1 MGLSRQLVIFGI
13 VIGGYQLIQSRSR
26 GKDLEEYYN
35 LKYGAESAGQKVR
48 NRLQGADVGP
58 QDEMLEDPSIYR
70 DWAMVQKGYQSLRMM
85 NDNDNFNSEEW
96 HIKTGDEG
104 DDCQECGND
113 LEGALGY
120 DWVKSERLGGMGHLL
135 CSTCHL
141 QAGGN
146 FKNAESF
153 SSEWHYFSEC
163 ETKGCDGDIEYR
175 DVYACPSCGQDDVEI
190 LLGDTCPDCG
200 ETAEDVSKY
209 AIFYCSDCE
218 EDYTDMYN
226 SEGFG
231 AETAYSMIKYQDDDC
246 LQQIAD
252 SLRPKY
258 NLAFNEGELFWDFDM
273 DTGDMMLYI
282 YDGDN
287 KKLDE
292 ITYDRKALTKAL
304 KEQGYKNPES
314 WGAETYSGKKLN
326 DKIDAGD
333 LTHIY
338 PGDYNNPTLTYY
350 LQLTDAEFKAT
361 YPVLACQYCGR
372 DTKMVEVSPDGYEL
386 TYKCD
391 PVCMPVFKSAESF
404 SAHVY
409 RGKPMS
415 ELGYAGRAMA
425 TQKMIKAADIEHSI
439 LQLEAAIKVGLISE
453 DEIMD
458 QLRKKFSE

>member
-226 SEGFG
+226 SEEGFD
-231 AETAYSMIKYQDDDC
+231 AESFA
-246 LQQIAD
+246 AD
-252 SLRPKY
+252 ARELYKTDPKELLE
-258 NLAFNEGELFWDFDM
+258 LAKNEGLECVYCEGSSFHDPFA
-273 DTGDMMLYI
+273 T
-282 YDGDN
+282 
-287 KKLDE
+287 
-292 ITYDRKALTKAL
+292 
-304 KEQGYKNPES
+304 P
-314 WGAETYSGKKLN
+314 YS
-326 DKIDAGD
+326 
-333 LTHIY
+333 
-338 PGDYNNPTLTYY
+338 
-350 LQLTDAEFKAT
+350 KAT
-361 YPVLACQYCGR
+361 GGATIYYPCDCGETQVVIT
-372 DTKMVEVSPDGYEL
+372 DKKWG
-386 TYKCD
+386 
-391 PVCMPVFKSAESF
+391 AESF

>member
-35 LKYGAESAGQKVR
+35 LKYGAESAGEKVR
-48 NRLQGADVGP
+48 NRLQGSDVGP

-85 NDNDNFNSEEW
+85 NDNDNF
-96 HIKTGDEG
+96 D
-104 DDCQECGND
+104 
-113 LEGALGY
+113 
-120 DWVKSERLGGMGHLL
+120 
-135 CSTCHL
+135 
-141 QAGGN
+141 
-146 FKNAESF
+146 AESF

-226 SEGFG
+226 SEEGFD
-231 AETAYSMIKYQDDDC
+231 AESFA
-246 LQQIAD
+246 AD
-252 SLRPKY
+252 ARELYKTDPKELLE
-258 NLAFNEGELFWDFDM
+258 LAKNEGLECVYCEGSSFHDPFA
-273 DTGDMMLYI
+273 T
-282 YDGDN
+282 
-287 KKLDE
+287 
-292 ITYDRKALTKAL
+292 
-304 KEQGYKNPES
+304 P
-314 WGAETYSGKKLN
+314 YS
-326 DKIDAGD
+326 
-333 LTHIY
+333 
-338 PGDYNNPTLTYY
+338 
-350 LQLTDAEFKAT
+350 KAT
-361 YPVLACQYCGR
+361 GGATIYYPCDCGETQVVIT
-372 DTKMVEVSPDGYEL
+372 DKKWG
-386 TYKCD
+386 
-391 PVCMPVFKSAESF
+391 AESF

-425 TQKMIKAADIEHSI
+425 TQKMIKAADIEQSI
-439 LQLEAAIKVGLISE
+439 LQLAAAIKVGLISE

>member
-35 LKYGAESAGQKVR
+35 LKYGAESAGERVR

-58 QDEMLEDPSIYR
+58 QDEMLDNPSIYR

-85 NDNDNFNSEEW
+85 NDNDNF
-96 HIKTGDEG
+96 D
-104 DDCQECGND
+104 
-113 LEGALGY
+113 
-120 DWVKSERLGGMGHLL
+120 
-135 CSTCHL
+135 
-141 QAGGN
+141 
-146 FKNAESF
+146 AESF

-163 ETKGCDGDIEYR
+163 ETKGCDGSIEYR

-190 LLGDTCPDCG
+190 LLGDKCPDCS
-200 ETAEDVSKY
+200 EIAEDVSKY
-209 AIFYCSDCE
+209 AIFYCSECG
-218 EDYTDMYN
+218 EDYTDEYN
-226 SEGFG
+226 SEEGF
-231 AETAYSMIKYQDDDC
+231 
-246 LQQIAD
+246 
-252 SLRPKY
+252 
-258 NLAFNEGELFWDFDM
+258 
-273 DTGDMMLYI
+273 
-282 YDGDN
+282 
-287 KKLDE
+287 
-292 ITYDRKALTKAL
+292 
-304 KEQGYKNPES
+304 
-314 WGAETYSGKKLN
+314 GAETYSGKKLN
-326 DKIDAGD
+326 DKIDAGG

-338 PGDYNNPTLTYY
+338 PGDYNNPKLTYY

-372 DTKMVEVSPDGYEL
+372 DTKMVKVSPDGYEI

-425 TQKMIKAADIEHSI
+425 TQKMIKAADIEQSI

>member
-85 NDNDNFNSEEW
+85 NDNDNFNSE
-96 HIKTGDEG
+96 D
-104 DDCQECGND
+104 
-113 LEGALGY
+113 
-120 DWVKSERLGGMGHLL
+120 
-135 CSTCHL
+135 
-141 QAGGN
+141 
-146 FKNAESF
+146 SF

-226 SEGFG
+226 SE
-231 AETAYSMIKYQDDDC
+231 
-246 LQQIAD
+246 
-252 SLRPKY
+252 
-258 NLAFNEGELFWDFDM
+258 
-273 DTGDMMLYI
+273 
-282 YDGDN
+282 
-287 KKLDE
+287 
-292 ITYDRKALTKAL
+292 
-304 KEQGYKNPES
+304 
-314 WGAETYSGKKLN
+314 
-326 DKIDAGD
+326 
-333 LTHIY
+333 
-338 PGDYNNPTLTYY
+338 
-350 LQLTDAEFKAT
+350 
-361 YPVLACQYCGR
+361 
-372 DTKMVEVSPDGYEL
+372 
-386 TYKCD
+386 
-391 PVCMPVFKSAESF
+391 SF

-425 TQKMIKAADIEHSI
+425 TQKMIKAADIEQSI

>member
-13 VIGGYQLIQSRSR
+13 LIGGYQLIQSRSR

-85 NDNDNFNSEEW
+85 NDNDNF
-96 HIKTGDEG
+96 D
-104 DDCQECGND
+104 
-113 LEGALGY
+113 
-120 DWVKSERLGGMGHLL
+120 
-135 CSTCHL
+135 
-141 QAGGN
+141 
-146 FKNAESF
+146 AESF

-226 SEGFG
+226 SEEGFD
-231 AETAYSMIKYQDDDC
+231 AESFA
-246 LQQIAD
+246 AD
-252 SLRPKY
+252 ARELYKTDPKELLE
-258 NLAFNEGELFWDFDM
+258 LAKNEGLECVYCEGSSFHDPFA
-273 DTGDMMLYI
+273 T
-282 YDGDN
+282 
-287 KKLDE
+287 
-292 ITYDRKALTKAL
+292 
-304 KEQGYKNPES
+304 P
-314 WGAETYSGKKLN
+314 YS
-326 DKIDAGD
+326 
-333 LTHIY
+333 
-338 PGDYNNPTLTYY
+338 
-350 LQLTDAEFKAT
+350 KAT
-361 YPVLACQYCGR
+361 GGATIYYPCDCGETQVVIT
-372 DTKMVEVSPDGYEL
+372 DKKWG
-386 TYKCD
+386 
-391 PVCMPVFKSAESF
+391 AESF

-425 TQKMIKAADIEHSI
+425 TQKMIKAADIEQSI

>member
-35 LKYGAESAGQKVR
+35 LKYGAESAGERVR

-58 QDEMLEDPSIYR
+58 QDEMLDNPSIYR

-85 NDNDNFNSEEW
+85 NDNDNF
-96 HIKTGDEG
+96 D
-104 DDCQECGND
+104 
-113 LEGALGY
+113 
-120 DWVKSERLGGMGHLL
+120 
-135 CSTCHL
+135 
-141 QAGGN
+141 
-146 FKNAESF
+146 AESF

-163 ETKGCDGDIEYR
+163 ETKGCDGSIEYR

-226 SEGFG
+226 SEEGFD
-231 AETAYSMIKYQDDDC
+231 AESFA
-246 LQQIAD
+246 AD
-252 SLRPKY
+252 ARELYKTDPKELLE
-258 NLAFNEGELFWDFDM
+258 LAKNEGLECVYCEGSSFHDPFA
-273 DTGDMMLYI
+273 T
-282 YDGDN
+282 
-287 KKLDE
+287 
-292 ITYDRKALTKAL
+292 
-304 KEQGYKNPES
+304 P
-314 WGAETYSGKKLN
+314 YS
-326 DKIDAGD
+326 
-333 LTHIY
+333 
-338 PGDYNNPTLTYY
+338 
-350 LQLTDAEFKAT
+350 KAT
-361 YPVLACQYCGR
+361 GGATIYYPCDCGETQVVIT
-372 DTKMVEVSPDGYEL
+372 DKKWG
-386 TYKCD
+386 
-391 PVCMPVFKSAESF
+391 AESF

>member
-85 NDNDNFNSEEW
+85 NDNDNF
-96 HIKTGDEG
+96 D
-104 DDCQECGND
+104 
-113 LEGALGY
+113 
-120 DWVKSERLGGMGHLL
+120 
-135 CSTCHL
+135 
-141 QAGGN
+141 
-146 FKNAESF
+146 AESF

-226 SEGFG
+226 SEEGFD
-231 AETAYSMIKYQDDDC
+231 AESFA
-246 LQQIAD
+246 AD
-252 SLRPKY
+252 ARELYRTDPKELLE
-258 NLAFNEGELFWDFDM
+258 LAKNEGLECVYCEGSSFHDPFA
-273 DTGDMMLYI
+273 T
-282 YDGDN
+282 
-287 KKLDE
+287 
-292 ITYDRKALTKAL
+292 
-304 KEQGYKNPES
+304 P
-314 WGAETYSGKKLN
+314 YS
-326 DKIDAGD
+326 
-333 LTHIY
+333 
-338 PGDYNNPTLTYY
+338 
-350 LQLTDAEFKAT
+350 KAT
-361 YPVLACQYCGR
+361 GGATIYYPCDCGETQVVIT
-372 DTKMVEVSPDGYEL
+372 DKKWG
-386 TYKCD
+386 
-391 PVCMPVFKSAESF
+391 AESF

-425 TQKMIKAADIEHSI
+425 TQKMIKAADIEQSI

>member
-85 NDNDNFNSEEW
+85 NDNDNFNSE
-96 HIKTGDEG
+96 D
-104 DDCQECGND
+104 
-113 LEGALGY
+113 
-120 DWVKSERLGGMGHLL
+120 
-135 CSTCHL
+135 
-141 QAGGN
+141 
-146 FKNAESF
+146 SF

-292 ITYDRKALTKAL
+292 ITYDRESLAKAL
-304 KEQGYKNPES
+304 KEHGYKNPES

>member
-85 NDNDNFNSEEW
+85 NDNDNFNSE
-96 HIKTGDEG
+96 D
-104 DDCQECGND
+104 
-113 LEGALGY
+113 
-120 DWVKSERLGGMGHLL
+120 
-135 CSTCHL
+135 
-141 QAGGN
+141 
-146 FKNAESF
+146 SF

-292 ITYDRKALTKAL
+292 ITYDRESLAKAL
-304 KEQGYKNPES
+304 KEHGYKNPES

-350 LQLTDAEFKAT
+350 LQLTDAEVKAT